1 MKIFFKRFLIFLLI
15 AFLFIQFFRPN
26 KNVSAVIAVN
36 DKTFSDG
43 ENNDAL
49 LKNRNINW
57 VKQLETIL
65 PRNNIFMA
73 VGAAHL
79 FGNDGL
85 IDLLRREGYT
95 VKGIE
100 NQQK

>member
-1 MKIFFKRFLIFLLI
+1 MDKYKVYFAKMV
-15 AFLFIQFFRPN
+15 N
-26 KNVSAVIAVN
+26 TYKNQQTDSLVAIVN

-57 VKQLETIL
+57 VGQLKTIL
-65 PRNNIFMA
+65 PKNNIFMA

-79 FGNDGL
+79 FGKDGL
-85 IDLLRREGYT
+85 IDLLRKEGYSI
-95 VKGIE
+95 KGIE
-100 NQQK
+100 NKLK

>member
-1 MKIFFKRFLIFLLI
+1 MDKYKVYFNKMVQTYKNQQTDSLIEI
-15 AFLFIQFFRPN
+15 
-26 KNVSAVIAVN
+26 VN

-57 VKQLETIL
+57 VNQLKTIL
-65 PRNNIFMA
+65 PKKNIFIA

-85 IDLLRREGYT
+85 IDLLWKEGYT